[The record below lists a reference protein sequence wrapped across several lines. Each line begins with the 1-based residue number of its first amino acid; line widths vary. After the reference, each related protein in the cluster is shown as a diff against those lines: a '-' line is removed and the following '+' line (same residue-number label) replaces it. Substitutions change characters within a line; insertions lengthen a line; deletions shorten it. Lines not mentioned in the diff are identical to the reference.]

1 MPESDHD
8 YPHRVSDP
16 RRRELAH
23 LDEDGAIEGGAS
35 RGHDVHYLRDR
46 SGVVNSTAVSSFVP
60 ASNESTT
67 GKSTYVARMGTDEG
81 ALQRNSEEVS
91 RHRGDDRN
99 VHEAST
105 VPSLSLD
112 TSVAMDGLGARAGSP
127 SRSIRFASP
136 MSSGTA
142 PSTIPPFEPHRSA
155 RSRDRAFSLRRS
167 LFTRNVHERSPD
179 GNAIVELQ
187 PTGTSSVQNLFN
199 QSTDGYRPTKK
210 IEATVTISPVM
221 EDFQERGLPPRSIKG
236 ARTATSL
243 PHYETWLKNR
253 AAHASILTK
262 LRTSLRE
269 VRKKILRI
277 NEIPPTKDGRHLNV
291 NARRCE
297 IPIDA
302 RTGRPYIDNTIR
314 SSRYTLWNFLP
325 RQLYAQFSK
334 LANFYFLCVSILQ
347 MIPGLST
354 TGTYT
359 TIVPLLFFVTLSM
372 AKEAY
377 DDLRRYRLDKAE
389 NTSTASVLCVNKV
402 PLVDSSDSSE
412 ISSARSNPENWR
424 ETKWKDVRVGDVIK
438 FERDEAVPADLIIL
452 QVKEPNGIAYIET
465 MALDGET
472 NLKSKQAPPPLATT
486 CKSVDGIVQSIAHF
500 VVEDPNLNLYN
511 FEGKVN
517 LGDETLPLTNNE
529 IIYRGSVLRNTPEV
543 LGLVMYTGEECK
555 IRMNA
560 TKNPRIKA
568 PALQTMVNRVVVII
582 VIFVFLLA
590 IFNTV
595 AYQIWQEETE
605 EKSWYIVNAK
615 VAFFPIL
622 VSFIILFNTMI
633 PLSLYVSLE
642 IVKLFQMLFM
652 NDIDMYDEVSNT
664 PMESRTSTINE
675 ELGQVSYIFSD
686 KTGTLTDNS
695 MRFRKMSVAGTAWL
709 HDPDLQEE
717 AIQESASMPTPQK
730 RLSKGKKPMKRKSRM
745 STCSK
750 APTESDVSSGFGDAF
765 PGPPLNGKSF
775 VNTPGRTSAWRNG
788 SQPPLRTG
796 LLLQYVQHN
805 PDTLFARKVQL
816 FLLSLALC
824 HTCIPEKRKDGKID
838 YQAASPDEQAL
849 VRAAQELG
857 YIVIDRQTST
867 IVIKSFPSGL
877 DADPLFETFQ
887 ILDVIEFSS
896 GRKRMSIIVRMPDD
910 RICVF
915 CKGADST
922 IIQLLRLSSLALEKA
937 VHVERRAN
945 KRQGLEA
952 QEAIRRDSEHRSRRD
967 SGLRTSLNLHRRSL
981 GGVAR
986 TSMNARRLEPIR
998 DELDEW
1004 LRDRETDVDLSP
1016 REPGGIYYPPRLSA
1030 HFGIRRHEVLG
1041 DKSSFQGDV
1050 RQELIE
1056 EALVGDDATVFERC
1070 FQHIN
1075 DFATE
1080 GLRTLLYGY
1089 RYLEEE
1095 EYMAWKKVYLDA
1107 STSLVDRQ
1115 EMIERAGEMIE
1126 KDFELAGAT
1135 AIEDKL
1141 QRGVPETIDKL
1152 RRAKI
1157 KLWML
1162 TGDKLQ
1168 TAVNIG
1174 HSCRLIKDYSSITI
1188 LDRSAGDVQH
1198 RIAAATL
1205 EITSGGVA
1213 HSVVVIDGQTL
1224 ALVEADEVVRKLFI
1238 DLTILVDSVICCRAS
1253 PSQKAYLVRAIRRK
1267 VKHAVTLAIGD
1278 GANDIAM
1285 IQEAHVGIGITGK
1298 EGLQAART
1306 SDYSI
1311 AQFRFLLK
1319 LLLVHGRWNYIR
1331 TCKYTLATFWKEMLF
1346 YLTQA
1351 LYQRYAGYTGTSL
1364 YESWSLS
1371 MFNTLFTSLPVIFM
1385 GIFEKDLAASTLL
1398 AVPELYTLGHRNGA
1412 FNLFIYTFWVFMAS
1426 TEAVIIFFLM
1436 LGLYGQAL
1444 FTTDN
1449 DLFAMGA
1456 LTFTA
1461 CIILIATKIQFLEL
1475 HNKSVTCAIAMVLS
1489 VGGWFLWNIILSAV
1503 YGNNTVY
1510 NVKQGFLQR
1519 FGRNAL
1525 WWLTLILVVTA
1536 CWAFEIA
1543 VKSLRVAWAPSDVDI
1558 FQELEKDE
1566 VCKRRFQESAAR
1578 EMSPTSL
1585 VNMTELE
1592 KKRTLEDEDRRE
1604 AEVQELL
1611 DRPRIMDRRSEEGT
1625 HLRKRE
1631 RTGSSDMGKSDF
1643 VELEMRDLR
1652 EYENNDHGKVKG
1664 GDLEKIRKS
1673 TDVHRLFRK
1682 GFGAVRKS
1690 LDRGHSE

>member
-8 YPHRVSDP
+8 TPHGVSDP
-16 RRRELAH
+16 RRRQSAH
-23 LDEDGAIEGGAS
+23 LHGDQAALEEVS
-35 RGHDVHYLRDR
+35 RSHDAQYLQDR
-46 SGVVNSTAVSSFVP
+46 GEVVDPTAAFNLI
-60 ASNESTT
+60 AAGNEPTT
-67 GKSTYVARMGTDEG
+67 GKSIVEAKGMDGGTLET
-81 ALQRNSEEVS
+81 NSEETS
-91 RHRGDDRN
+91 QRRGNDRIG
-99 VHEAST
+99 ET
-105 VPSLSLD
+105 VPTTPKLSLD
-112 TSVAMDGLGARAGSP
+112 TSLTTGGPSPRVSSP
-127 SRSIRFASP
+127 SRSIRFTSP
-136 MSSGTA
+136 LSPGTA
-142 PSTIPPFEPHRSA
+142 PATVHALVSSRSA

-167 LFTRNVHERSPD
+167 LFTHNAHERSPGSD
-179 GNAIVELQ
+179 FILESQ
-187 PTGTSSVQNLFN
+187 PTGTSSVQPLFT
-199 QSTDGYRPTKK
+199 QGIGQRPPNEKTA
-210 IEATVTISPVM
+210 ATITISPIL
-221 EDFQERGLPPRSIKG
+221 EDSQNKGLPPRPVRE
-236 ARTATSL
+236 AQRATSL
-243 PHYETWLKNR
+243 PHYQTWLKSR
-253 AAHASILTK
+253 AAHTSFLTK
-262 LRTSLRE
+262 IKTSFRGLR
-269 VRKKILRI
+269 KNFLRI
-277 NEIPPTKDGRHLNV
+277 NEVSPTKDGRHLNI
-291 NARRCE
+291 NASRSE
-297 IPIDA
+297 VPIDE

-359 TIVPLLFFVTLSM
+359 TIVPLLFFVTLSV
-372 AKEAY
+372 AKEGY
-377 DDLRRYRLDKAE
+377 DDFRRYRLDKAE
-389 NTSTASVLCVNKV
+389 NTSTASVLHVNKST
-402 PLVDSSDSSE
+402 LVDSADTNE
-412 ISSARSNPENWR
+412 ISSTRSDPENWR
-424 ETKWKDVRVGDVIK
+424 KTKWKDIRVGDVVK
-438 FERDEAVPADLIIL
+438 LERDEIAPADLVIL
-452 QVKEPNGIAYIET
+452 QAREPNGIAYIET

-472 NLKSKQAPPPLATT
+472 NLKSKQASPPLNKT
-486 CKSVDGIVQSIAHF
+486 CKSLDDVIQNNAHF
-500 VVEDPNLNLYN
+500 VVEDPNLNLYS
-511 FEGKVN
+511 FEGKATV
-517 LGDETLPLTNNE
+517 GDETLPLTNNE
-529 IIYRGSVLRNTPEV
+529 IIYRGSVLRNTFEV
-543 LGLVMYTGEECK
+543 FGLVMYTGEECK

-568 PALQTMVNRVVVII
+568 PALQSVVNRVVVII
-582 VIFVFLLA
+582 VIFVLLLA
-590 IFNTV
+590 IFNTA

-642 IVKLFQMLFM
+642 IVKLSQMFFM

-709 HDPDLQEE
+709 HDPDLRKE
-717 AIQESASMPTPQK
+717 AVKEAASRLSLQK
-730 RLSKGKKPMKRKSRM
+730 RASKGKKPMKRKSRI

-750 APTESDVSSGFGDAF
+750 TPTTPEISSGVGEAGL
-765 PGPPLNGKSF
+765 PSRGNSF
-775 VNTPGRTSAWRNG
+775 NNIPGRTSAWLNR
-788 SQPPLRTG
+788 SQPPLRTTQ
-796 LLLQYVQHN
+796 LLQYVQQRPHT
-805 PDTLFARKVQL
+805 PFARKVRL

-824 HTCIPEKRKDGKID
+824 HTCFPEKRENGTID

-849 VRAAQELG
+849 VQAAQELG
-857 YIVIDRQTST
+857 YIVIDRQNSA
-867 IVIKSFPSGL
+867 IIIKSFSFSL
-877 DADPLFETFQ
+877 DADPLFETYR

-896 GRKRMSIIVRMPDD
+896 GRKRMSIIVRMPDQ

-922 IIQLLRLSSLALEKA
+922 IIQLLRLSGLASEKA
-937 VHVERRAN
+937 VQVERRAS
-945 KRQGLEA
+945 KRQISEA
-952 QEAIRRDSEHRSRRD
+952 QEAIRRASEHGSRKD
-967 SGLRTSLNLHRRSL
+967 SGLRTSLSLHRRSI
-981 GGVAR
+981 GGVTR
-986 TSMNARRLEPIR
+986 PSMNAGRLEPIR
-998 DELDEW
+998 DELDGW
-1004 LRDRETDVDLSP
+1004 LKDRETDVDSFPREFESIYYSP
-1016 REPGGIYYPPRLSA
+1016 RPSAYFGTRHPGVFEGR
-1030 HFGIRRHEVLG
+1030 
-1041 DKSSFQGDV
+1041 SSFQGDD
-1050 RQELIE
+1050 REELVE
-1056 EALVGDDATVFERC
+1056 EAMVVDDAAVFERC

-1095 EYMAWKKVYLDA
+1095 EYAAWKKIYLGA
-1107 STSLVDRQ
+1107 STRLVDRQ
-1115 EMIERAGEMIE
+1115 EMVERAGEMIE

-1141 QRGVPETIDKL
+1141 QKGVPETIDRL

-1174 HSCRLIKDYSSITI
+1174 HSCRLIKDYSSVTI
-1188 LDRSAGDVQH
+1188 LDRSAGDIQH
-1198 RIAAATL
+1198 RMAAATL
-1205 EITSGGVA
+1205 ELTSGCVA

-1224 ALVEADEVVRKLFI
+1224 ALVESDEIIRKLFI
-1238 DLTILVDSVICCRAS
+1238 DLAILVDSVICCRAS
-1253 PSQKAYLVRAIRRK
+1253 PSQKAYLVRVIRRK

-1285 IQEAHVGIGITGK
+1285 IQEAHVGIGITGR

-1331 TCKYTLATFWKEMLF
+1331 TCKYTLGTFWKEMLF

-1351 LYQRYAGYTGTSL
+1351 LYQRYVGYTGTSL

-1398 AVPELYTLGHRNGA
+1398 AVPELYTVGHRNGA
-1412 FNLFIYTFWVFMAS
+1412 FNLFIYAFWVFKAS

-1436 LGLYGQAL
+1436 LGLYAQPL
-1444 FTTDN
+1444 STTDN

-1461 CIILIATKIQFLEL
+1461 CIIVIATKIQFLEL
-1475 HNKSVTCAIAMVLS
+1475 HNKSITCVIAIVLS
-1489 VGGWFLWNIILSAV
+1489 VGGWFLWNIILSAT
-1503 YGNNTVY
+1503 YSNNTIY
-1510 NVKQGFLQR
+1510 DVKQGFLQR

-1566 VCKRRFQESAAR
+1566 VCKQRFREAAAG
-1578 EMSPTSL
+1578 EMLSTGL
-1585 VNMTELE
+1585 ADITKLE
-1592 KKRTLEDEDRRE
+1592 KKRALEEEDRRE
-1604 AEVQELL
+1604 AEVQKLL
-1611 DRPRIMDRRSEEGT
+1611 NRPRTMERPSGEGT
-1625 HLRKRE
+1625 QLRKRE
-1631 RTGSSDMGKSDF
+1631 RCGSSDMGKSDF
-1643 VELEMRDLR
+1643 VELEMIDLCV
-1652 EYENNDHGKVKG
+1652 DGDGDKGKMKSG
-1664 GDLEKIRKS
+1664 NAEKRRS
-1673 TDVHRLFRK
+1673 VDVHRLFRR

>member
-8 YPHRVSDP
+8 EPYSMGDPP
-16 RRRELAH
+16 RRRPAH
-23 LDEDGAIEGGAS
+23 LSEDQAVLEEGS
-35 RGHDVHYLRDR
+35 RSHGVQYLRDR
-46 SGVVNSTAVSSFVP
+46 REVVDTTAASNLVP
-60 ASNESTT
+60 AGDEPIT
-67 GKSTYVARMGTDEG
+67 GKSLGIARGIDGGT
-81 ALQRNSEEVS
+81 LQTSSEETS
-91 RHRGDDRN
+91 RRRAN
-99 VHEAST
+99 VGVGEQAST
-105 VPSLSLD
+105 TPTLSID
-112 TSVAMDGLGARAGSP
+112 TSVTMDGPSARAGSP
-127 SRSIRFASP
+127 SRSIRFTSP
-136 MSSGTA
+136 LSPGAA
-142 PSTIPPFEPHRSA
+142 PSIVPPLRSSISA

-167 LFTRNVHERSPD
+167 LFTHHVHERPP
-179 GNAIVELQ
+179 GGTPIVKLQ
-187 PTGTSSVQNLFN
+187 QTGTSSVQRLSS
-199 QSTDGYRPTKK
+199 QGTDQYQRDKK
-210 IEATVTISPVM
+210 TGATITISPIV
-221 EDFQERGLPPRSIKG
+221 EDFQERGLPPHPIKEVQ
-236 ARTATSL
+236 RATSL

-253 AAHASILTK
+253 AAQASFLTK
-262 LRTSLRE
+262 IRTSFQGI
-269 VRKKILRI
+269 RKKILRI
-277 NEIPPTKDGRHLNV
+277 NKVPPSKDGRHLNINV
-291 NARRCE
+291 SRNE
-297 IPIDA
+297 VPMDE

-359 TIVPLLFFVTLSM
+359 TIVPLLFFVTLSV
-372 AKEAY
+372 AKEGY
-377 DDLRRYRLDKAE
+377 DDLRRYKLDKAE
-389 NTSTASVLCVNKV
+389 NTSTASVLYVKN
-402 PLVDSSDSSE
+402 PTLVDSGDSGE
-412 ISSARSNPENWR
+412 ISLTRFDLENWR
-424 ETKWKDVRVGDVIK
+424 TTKWKDVRVGDVVK
-438 FERDEAVPADLIIL
+438 LQRDEAAPADLVIL
-452 QVKEPNGIAYIET
+452 QAKEPNGIAYIET
-465 MALDGET
+465 TALDGET
-472 NLKSKQAPPPLATT
+472 NLKSKQASPPLART
-486 CKSVDGIVQSIAHF
+486 CKLIDNIVQNKAHF
-500 VVEDPNLNLYN
+500 VVEDPNLNLYS
-511 FEGKVN
+511 FEGKVAVE
-517 LGDETLPLTNNE
+517 DETLPLTNNE
-529 IIYRGSVLRNTPEV
+529 IIYRGSVLRNTSEV
-543 LGLVMYTGEECK
+543 FGLVMYTGEECK

-568 PALQTMVNRVVVII
+568 PALQSVVNRVVIII
-582 VIFVFLLA
+582 VIFVLLLA

-605 EKSWYIVNAK
+605 ENSWYIVNAK

-642 IVKLFQMLFM
+642 IVKLFQMFFM

-709 HDPDLQEE
+709 HDPDLREE
-717 AIQESASMPTPQK
+717 AIKENARRPTLEK
-730 RLSKGKKPMKRKSRM
+730 RASKGKKPMKRESRI
-745 STCSK
+745 STCRRT
-750 APTESDVSSGFGDAF
+750 PTTPNVSSGLEEAYSES
-765 PGPPLNGKSF
+765 PLNGNSFKSI
-775 VNTPGRTSAWRNG
+775 PGRNFAWING
-788 SQPPLRTG
+788 SQPLLRTTQ
-796 LLLQYVQHN
+796 LLQYVQQRPH
-805 PDTLFARKVQL
+805 TLFARKVQL

-824 HTCIPEKRKDGKID
+824 HTCFPEKRKSGTID
-838 YQAASPDEQAL
+838 YQAASPDEQAI

-867 IVIKSFPSGL
+867 IMIKSFPFGL
-877 DADPLFETFQ
+877 DADPLFETYQ

-896 GRKRMSIIVRMPDD
+896 GRKRMSIIVRMPDQ

-922 IIQLLRLSSLALEKA
+922 ITQLLRLSGLALEKA
-937 VHVERRAN
+937 VQVERRAN
-945 KRQGLEA
+945 KRQSLEA
-952 QEAIRRDSEHRSRRD
+952 QEAIRRDSEHRSRKD
-967 SGLRTSLNLHRRSL
+967 GGLRTSLSLHRRSL
-981 GGVAR
+981 GGATR
-986 TSMNARRLEPIR
+986 PSMTARRLEPIR
-998 DELDEW
+998 DELDGW
-1004 LRDRETDVDLSP
+1004 LKDRETDVNLSP
-1016 REPGGIYYPPRLSA
+1016 RESESIYYSPRPSTHFGTKRPGGFEGR
-1030 HFGIRRHEVLG
+1030 
-1041 DKSSFQGDV
+1041 SSFQGDD
-1050 RQELIE
+1050 REELVE
-1056 EALVGDDATVFERC
+1056 EALVVDDAAVFERC

-1075 DFATE
+1075 DFAAE

-1095 EYMAWKKVYLDA
+1095 EYAAWKKVYLDA
-1107 STSLVDRQ
+1107 SISLVDRQ
-1115 EMIERAGEMIE
+1115 DMVERAGEMIE

-1141 QRGVPETIDKL
+1141 QKGVPEAIDKL
-1152 RRAKI
+1152 RRAMI

-1188 LDRSAGDVQH
+1188 LDRSAGDIQH
-1198 RIAAATL
+1198 RMAAATL
-1205 EITSGGVA
+1205 EITSGRVA

-1224 ALVEADEVVRKLFI
+1224 ALVEADEIIRKLFI
-1238 DLTILVDSVICCRAS
+1238 DLAIIVDSVICCRAS
-1253 PSQKAYLVRAIRRK
+1253 PSQKAYLVRVIRRK
-1267 VKHAVTLAIGD
+1267 VRHAVTLAIGD

-1331 TCKYTLATFWKEMLF
+1331 TCKYTLSTFWKEMLF

-1398 AVPELYTLGHRNGA
+1398 AVPELYTVGHRNGA
-1412 FNLFIYTFWVFMAS
+1412 FNLFIYAFWVFKAS

-1461 CIILIATKIQFLEL
+1461 CIIVIATKIQFLEL
-1475 HNKSVTCAIAMVLS
+1475 HNKSITCVIAMVLS

-1503 YGNNTVY
+1503 YSNNTIY
-1510 NVKQGFLQR
+1510 DVKEGFLQR

-1525 WWLTLILVVTA
+1525 WWLTLILIVTA

-1543 VKSLRVAWAPSDVDI
+1543 VKSLRIAWAPTEADI

-1566 VCKRRFQESAAR
+1566 LSKQRFREAAAG
-1578 EMSPTSL
+1578 EMPSTGRAD
-1585 VNMTELE
+1585 VIELE
-1592 KKRTLEDEDRRE
+1592 EKRTLEEEDRRE
-1604 AEVQELL
+1604 AEVQKLL
-1611 DRPRIMDRRSEEGT
+1611 DRPRAMDRPSEESAQ
-1625 HLRKRE
+1625 LRKRE
-1631 RTGSSDMGKSDF
+1631 RCGSSDMGKSGF
-1643 VELEMRDLR
+1643 VELEMMDCRVDGDDD
-1652 EYENNDHGKVKG
+1652 NGKVKSG
-1664 GDLEKIRKS
+1664 NAEKRS
-1673 TDVHRLFRK
+1673 VDVHRLFTR